1 VLFTQAGRNG
11 LFRSF
16 KRLKVNNSVTDG
28 AKHALN
34 GDVLRFADG
43 YFVLIVDWFYCSVL
57 VESWFHYSIELH

>member
-43 YFVLIVDWFYCSVL
+43 YFVLIVDWFYCV
-57 VESWFHYSIELH
+57 VF